1 MTPKQTI
8 PTLQVEKVS
17 IRFGGVQALSDVSF
31 SVDAGTFI
39 GLIGPNGAGKTTL
52 LKIIAGVLKPDSG
65 RVLLDGDD
73 VTTLATA
80 ARVKRG
86 LAVTHQIVRPFRSMS
101 VLDNAALAAGHRF
114 TSNPLGAL
122 FHLARSPEDDR
133 ARSILARVG
142 LAGAEDKPVS
152 ALPLGQLKRLEV
164 ARALAVDPRLIIL
177 DEPLAGLNHREA
189 ATQAD
194 TITALNAEGVTT
206 ILIEHNLGEV
216 LRICRHLI
224 VLDGGRIIADGDPKA
239 VMADKAVREAYIGKA
254 GDDAA
259 A

>member
-1 MTPKQTI
+1 MTPTQAA
-8 PTLQVEKVS
+8 PTLRVENVS
-17 IRFGGVQALSDVSF
+17 IRFGGVQALTDVSF
-31 SVDAGTFI
+31 SVDAGEFV

-52 LKIIAGVLKPDSG
+52 LKIIAGVLKPDTG
-65 RVLLDGDD
+65 RVLLDGAD
-73 VTTLATA
+73 VTKLATA

-122 FHLARSPEDDR
+122 FHIARQPEDAR
-133 ARSILARVG
+133 ARKILARVG
-142 LAGAEDKPVS
+142 LAGTEDRQVS

-164 ARALAVDPRLIIL
+164 ARALAVDPRLLIL
-177 DEPLAGLNHREA
+177 DEPLAGLNHKEA

-194 TITALNAEGVTT
+194 TMTALNMEGITT

-216 LRICRHLI
+216 LRVCKRLV
-224 VLDGGRIIADGDPKA
+224 VLDGGRIIADGEAKA
-239 VMADKAVREAYIGKA
+239 VMADRAVREAYIGKA

>member
-1 MTPKQTI
+1 MTSTQTI

-17 IRFGGVQALSDVSF
+17 IRFGGVHALTDVSF
-31 SVDAGTFI
+31 SVKAGEFI

-52 LKIIAGVLKPDSG
+52 LKVIAGVLKPDSG

-73 VTTLATA
+73 VTRLGTA

-86 LAVTHQIVRPFRSMS
+86 LAITHQIVRPFRSMS

-122 FHLARSPEDDR
+122 FHLSRKPEDER
-133 ARSILARVG
+133 AREILARVG
-142 LAGAEDKPVS
+142 LSGTENKPVS

-177 DEPLAGLNHREA
+177 DEPLAGLNHKEA

-194 TITALNAEGVTT
+194 TIAALNAEGVTT

-216 LRICRHLI
+216 LRICKRLL

>member
-1 MTPKQTI
+1 MTE
-8 PTLQVEKVS
+8 TLKVENIT
-17 IRFGGVQALSDVSF
+17 IRFGGVRALTDVSF
-31 SVDAGTFI
+31 SVRTGELV

-52 LKIIAGVLKPDSG
+52 LKIIAGVLRPDSG
-65 RVLLDGDD
+65 GVLLDGAA
-73 VTTLATA
+73 VTRLPTA

-86 LAVTHQIVRPFRSMS
+86 LAITHQIVRPFRSMS
-101 VLDNAALAAGHRF
+101 VLENTALAAGHRV

-122 FHLARSPEDDR
+122 FHVSRRNENAKARE
-133 ARSILARVG
+133 ILASVG
-142 LAGAEDKPVS
+142 LAGTDEKAVN
-152 ALPLGQLKRLEV
+152 ALPLGNLKRLEV
-164 ARALAVDPRLIIL
+164 ARALAVNPRLLIL

-194 TITALNAEGVTT
+194 TIAKLNKEGVTI

-216 LRICRHLI
+216 LRVCRRLL
-224 VLDGGRIIADGDPKA
+224 VLDGGRIIADGEPNA
-239 VMADKAVREAYIGKA
+239 VMADRAVREAYIGKA

>member
-1 MTPKQTI
+1 MTPTQTI
-8 PTLQVEKVS
+8 PTLEVEKVS
-17 IRFGGVQALSDVSF
+17 IRFGGVHALTDVSF
-31 SVDAGTFI
+31 SVKPGEFI

-52 LKIIAGVLKPDSG
+52 LKVIAGVLKPDIG
-65 RVLLDGDD
+65 RVRLDGDD
-73 VTTLATA
+73 VTKLATA

-86 LAVTHQIVRPFRSMS
+86 LAITHQIVRPFRSMS

-114 TSNPLGAL
+114 TSNPFGAL
-122 FHLARSPEDDR
+122 FHLSRKPEDAR
-133 ARSILARVG
+133 AREILARVG
-142 LAGAEDKPVS
+142 LAGAEAKPVG

-177 DEPLAGLNHREA
+177 DEPLAGLNHKEA

-194 TITALNAEGVTT
+194 TIAALNAEGVTT

-216 LRICRHLI
+216 LRICKRLL

>member
-1 MTPKQTI
+1 MTE
-8 PTLQVEKVS
+8 TLKVENIT
-17 IRFGGVQALSDVSF
+17 IRFGGVRALTDVSF
-31 SVDAGTFI
+31 SVRTGELV

-52 LKIIAGVLKPDSG
+52 LKIIAGVLRPDSG
-65 RVLLDGDD
+65 GVLLDGAA
-73 VTTLATA
+73 VTRLPTA

-86 LAVTHQIVRPFRSMS
+86 LAITHQIVRPFRSMS
-101 VLDNAALAAGHRF
+101 VLENTALAAGHRV

-122 FHLARSPEDDR
+122 FHVSRRNENAKARE
-133 ARSILARVG
+133 ILASVG
-142 LAGAEDKPVS
+142 LAGTDEKAVN
-152 ALPLGQLKRLEV
+152 ALPLGNLKRLEV
-164 ARALAVDPRLIIL
+164 ARALAVNPRLLIL

-194 TITALNAEGVTT
+194 TIAKLNKEGVTI

-216 LRICRHLI
+216 LRVCRRLL
-224 VLDGGRIIADGDPKA
+224 VLDGGRIIADGEPNA
-239 VMADKAVREAYIGKA
+239 VMADRTVREAYIGKA

>member
-1 MTPKQTI
+1 MTPRTT
-8 PTLQVEKVS
+8 PTLQVENVS
-17 IRFGGVQALSDVSF
+17 IRFGGVQALTDVSF
-31 SVDAGTFI
+31 SVDAGEFV

-52 LKIIAGVLKPDSG
+52 LKIIAGVLKPDTG
-65 RVLLDGDD
+65 RVLLDGED
-73 VTTLATA
+73 VTRLPTA

-86 LAVTHQIVRPFRSMS
+86 LAVTHQIVRPFRSMT

-122 FHLARSPEDDR
+122 FHVARKPEDDR
-133 ARSILARVG
+133 ARTILARVG
-142 LAGAEDKPVS
+142 LAGTEDKEVG

-177 DEPLAGLNHREA
+177 DEPLAGLNHKEA

-194 TITALNAEGVTT
+194 TMTALNAEGITT

-216 LRICRHLI
+216 LRVCKRLI
-224 VLDGGRIIADGDPKA
+224 VLDGGRIIANGEPKA